1 MALVL
6 SGQGEKSSPLL
17 QAARKHSAHIGYLL
31 VVAGFLWLL
40 VLPSQTL
47 SRNTYFSENAMM
59 PGQVDVGF
67 GSHSH
72 VDAMRQMD
80 AAADLAGD
88 RRAEQVHA
96 VFESLGLDSEIQRF
110 SSGKGEDLVRG
121 NNVHG
126 VLRAPRSDAVEALV
140 IAASWETTNNGSN
153 FNAVK
158 LLGGLAK
165 YAAEQ
170 VYWAKDLVFLVSD
183 SGERG
188 IDEWLRAYH
197 GEGGVLRVR
206 SGLIQAALALELPAV
221 KSYGGVSLHFE
232 GRSGQLPNLDF
243 LNIVKHVARQER
255 LPAVVH
261 ALPDAPRTASVAEQ
275 YLRSARLLLRQIRAQ
290 AVGSAVGVHAPFL
303 RYGIDALTVVGME
316 HAGGRTSNLVSVG
329 RTVEATLRSLNNL
342 LERFHQSFFFYLLSS
357 DRKFISIGNYV
368 PAVALLA
375 AALLFHAMHLWWF
388 QGPDASRSETPG
400 DRVARINTYHRF
412 LRASLPGSVA
422 SFVRVHVM
430 GAILFAVPFALPFVV
445 LTNTTATG
453 YVFTMFVASVT
464 LVLHLADSLWSAQTS
479 AAADWR
485 QLKALTA
492 VYVAWVVA
500 CLSVMN
506 FSLAI
511 AVFVVAGLPLIVTR
525 FGDRPT
531 RTQRACMVA
540 MLVAFSPAV
549 VLSMARCL
557 LDHDMADL
565 SLSLFRLFLKD
576 YSYFGSA
583 VYPLIC
589 LVCWPVNML
598 CMVIALMP

>member
-17 QAARKHSAHIGYLL
+17 QLARKHCAHIGHLL
-31 VVAGFLWLL
+31 VLAGFLWLL
-40 VLPSQTL
+40 VLPTQRL

-67 GSHSH
+67 GSHGH
-72 VDAMRQMD
+72 MDAMQQMD
-80 AAADLAGD
+80 PAVHMEGD
-88 RRAEQVHA
+88 KRAEHVHD
-96 VFESLGLDSEIQRF
+96 VFESLGLDCEIQRLC
-110 SSGKGEDLVRG
+110 GGDRADGGDGLRG
-121 NNVHG
+121 NNVHC

-140 IAASWETTNNGSN
+140 IAASWETSNGTNA
-153 FNAVK
+153 NAVR
-158 LLGGLAK
+158 LLAGLAK

-170 VYWAKDLVFLVSD
+170 VYWAKDLVFLVTD

-188 IDEWLRAYH
+188 IEQWLRAYH
-197 GEGGVLRVR
+197 GEGGMLQVR
-206 SGLIQAALALELPAV
+206 SGLIQAAMALDLPPV
-221 KSYGGVSLHFE
+221 RSYGGISLHFE

-243 LNIVKHVARQER
+243 LNIIKHVARQER
-255 LPAVVH
+255 LPAVLH
-261 ALPDAPRTASVAEQ
+261 ALPDAPRSSSVLEK

-316 HAGGRTSNLVSVG
+316 RADGRTSNLVSVG

-357 DRKFISIGNYV
+357 DKKFISIGNYV
-368 PAVALLA
+368 PAVAMLA

-400 DRVARINTYHRF
+400 DRIARINTYHQF
-412 LRASLPGSVA
+412 LRSSLPGSVA
-422 SFVRVHVM
+422 NFVRVHVM
-430 GAILFAVPFALPFVV
+430 GAMLFAVPFAVPKVV
-445 LTNTTATG
+445 MTDSTATG

-464 LVLHLADSLWSAQTS
+464 LVLHLAESTWSPHAV
-479 AAADWR
+479 ADWR
-485 QLKALTA
+485 QMKALVA

-511 AVFVVAGLPLIVTR
+511 AVFVVAGLPLIFTR
-525 FGDRPT
+525 FGDRPS
-531 RTQRACMVA
+531 RIHRACTVA

-549 VLSMARCL
+549 VLSAARYL
-557 LDHDMADL
+557 LDREVADL

-589 LVCWPVNML
+589 LV
-598 CMVIALMP
+598 